1 MIIKLKLLTKTAKLP
16 ERMTEFSAGYDI
28 YADSQENIDIETFQR
43 VLISTGFSIALPEGY
58 EAQIRPRSG
67 LALNNGISVLN
78 SPGTIDSDYRG
89 EVKVILINLSNDK
102 FTIKP
107 GMRIAQMV
115 VAKHEKPV
123 FKIVEDIDDTTRGT
137 NGFGSS
143 S

>member
-107 GMRIAQMV
+107 GMRIAQMI
-115 VAKHEKPV
+115 VAKHENPV